1 MESLKYLNFFLFLP
15 LLLISLKSNKT
26 SKLDFFFLNSSFVG
40 SMSPSKRIWDRRW
53 EWKRNRFF
61 KMGQGA
67 LSAPISLIKFAS
79 KAGRIEISSCYS
91 VGLYLIIVNL
101 PRALTMPQA

>member
-1 MESLKYLNFFLFLP
+1 
-15 LLLISLKSNKT
+15 
-26 SKLDFFFLNSSFVG
+26 
-40 SMSPSKRIWDRRW
+40 
-53 EWKRNRFF
+53 
-61 KMGQGA
+61 MGQGA